1 MWYNFLLINIYY
13 IVKDKKL
20 LMINI
25 TNNAKDKITHL
36 LNEENTPK
44 GKFLRVSV
52 KAGGCSGLSYDLS
65 FDDELKDTDK
75 KFEDKG
81 VLIVTDV
88 RSLLYLMDMTLD
100 FSDGINGKGFQF
112 NNPNATRTCG
122 CGESFA
128 L

>member
-1 MWYNFLLINIYY
+1 
-13 IVKDKKL
+13 
-20 LMINI
+20 MINI
-25 TNNAKDKITHL
+25 TNTAKDKITQL
-36 LNEENTPK
+36 LNEESTPK

-52 KAGGCSGLSYDLS
+52 KAGGCSGLSYDLT
-65 FDDELKDTDK
+65 FDEELKDGDK

>member
-1 MWYNFLLINIYY
+1 MWYNFFLINIYY

>member
-1 MWYNFLLINIYY
+1 
-13 IVKDKKL
+13 
-20 LMINI
+20 MINI